1 MAVGKSPTRLDGTGK
16 VTGSA
21 RYIDDISHPGMLQG
35 VTVRSE
41 SAHAR
46 YLGYELDPSFDW
58 EGIVVA
64 DHRDI
69 IGENF
74 VALIVDDQPALVAD
88 TIRHRDEPVLL
99 LAAETRERAVE
110 ARRHVKLL
118 VEELPAVFDPE
129 VARDGSPAIWG
140 SDNIISHLDIEK
152 GYGRGCVDRVLLETK
167 GTLLVEG
174 RYETPCQ
181 EQMYIEPQGVI
192 ARPWG
197 DGIEVEGSLQCPY
210 YVVKALAQLFQL
222 EQEQVRVIQAVTGGG
237 FGGKEDYPSILS
249 CHAAL
254 LARKAGRPVKMIY
267 DRTEDLE
274 STTRRHPSI
283 ITVRSAVSAEGELLA
298 TEVDCLLDGGAYTT
312 LSPVVLS
319 RALIHGVGPYRC
331 EHAHVGGDVVATNMP
346 PNGAFRG
353 FGAPQIC
360 FATERQMDRIA
371 RRVGRDPVELR
382 RELALRLGD
391 TTLTGQTLES
401 SVASD
406 EVLDT
411 ALEAANWAE
420 RKKAAE
426 QINAAGGAPP
436 SRNVAGQ
443 GSSPRLRG
451 LGMSF
456 FFHGAGFTGN
466 GEARIRGRVRAQLGA
481 DGVVT
486 LFSGSTDIGQGT
498 RTIFPQIAAEALGL
512 TIDEV
517 RLWEPDTSAVP
528 DSGPTVASR
537 TCMVVGKVVE
547 QCASYLREQVLG
559 AGSTGV
565 VDLQAWR
572 TAVTNYLVGGGAD
585 SIELEY
591 QTDDSVQWDG
601 ATYQG
606 EAYPCYAWA
615 CDVVEVEVDPDT
627 MEVGIVGFW
636 SAQDVGKAIHPV
648 LVQGQLEGGSLQ
660 AFGFATVEDMIFDEG
675 KLQNNRMTN
684 YIIPT
689 ALDAPEMDMR
699 LVENPFEGGPFGAKG
714 IGELPMDG
722 GAPAVL
728 AAIEHATGLSL
739 DSLPASPEKL
749 MRASAEGA
757 GR

>member
-1 MAVGKSPTRLDGTGK
+1 
-16 VTGSA
+16 VTGAA
-21 RYIDDISHPGMLQG
+21 RYVDDIESPDMLHG
-35 VTVRSE
+35 VTVRSKI
-41 SAHAR
+41 AHGR
-46 YLGYELDPSFDW
+46 YLGYDLDPDFDW
-58 EGIVVA
+58 EGIHFA

-69 IGENF
+69 EGGNF
-74 VALIVDDQPALVAD
+74 VALIVDDQPALVED
-88 TIRHRDEPVLL
+88 VIRHWGEPVLL
-99 LAAETRERAVE
+99 LAAETRERAVLARDHVTLRVE
-110 ARRHVKLL
+110 A
-118 VEELPAVFDPE
+118 LPGVFDPQL
-129 VARDGSPAIWG
+129 AREGAGPVWG
-140 SDNIISHLDIEK
+140 DDNIISHLEIAK
-152 GYGRGCVDRVLLETK
+152 GYGAGCVDRVLAEDPDA
-167 GTLLVEG
+167 LLVEG
-174 RYETPCQ
+174 RYETGWQ

-197 DGIEVEGSLQCPY
+197 DGVEVEGSLQCPY
-210 YVVKALAQLFQL
+210 YVVNALSQLFQI
-222 EQEQVRVIQAVTGGG
+222 EPERVRVIQAVTGGG

-254 LARKAGRPVKMIY
+254 LAKKAGRPIKMIY
-267 DRTEDLE
+267 DRCEDLE

-283 ITVRSAVSAEGELLA
+283 ITMRTAVSPSGTLLA
-298 TEVDCLLDGGAYTT
+298 LESDCLLDGGAYTT
-312 LSPVVLS
+312 LSTVVLS

-331 EHAHVGGDVVATNMP
+331 AHAHVAGDVVATHMP

-360 FATERQMDRIA
+360 FATERHMDRVA
-371 RRVGRDPVELR
+371 RRVGRDPVSLR
-382 RELALRLGD
+382 RELALQLGD

-406 EVLDT
+406 EVIDT
-411 ALEAANWAE
+411 ALEAAGWAE
-420 RKKAAE
+420 RRAAAE
-426 QINAAGGAPP
+426 AINAAGGEPP
-436 SRNVAGQ
+436 TRSVAGQ
-443 GSSPRLRG
+443 GTAPRLRG
-451 LGMSF
+451 VGMSF

-466 GEARIRGRVRAQLGA
+466 GEARIRGRVRAELSS

-498 RTIFPQIAAEALGL
+498 RTIFPQIAAEVLGL
-512 TIDEV
+512 PIDSV
-517 RLWEPDTSAVP
+517 KLWEPDTSAVP

-547 QCASYLREQVLG
+547 DCALYLRAQVMG
-559 AGSTGV
+559 DDNEGPQDVAS
-565 VDLQAWR
+565 WNR
-572 TAVTNYLVGGGAD
+572 AVSAYLSGGGEA
-585 SIELEY
+585 SVELEY
-591 QTDDSVQWDG
+591 RTDDSVQWNNE
-601 ATYQG
+601 TYQG

-660 AFGFATVEDMIFDEG
+660 ALGFATVEEMIFEEG
-675 KLQNNRMTN
+675 ALRNNRMTN

-689 ALDAPEMDMR
+689 ALDAPEMDIR

-739 DSLPASPEKL
+739 DTLPASPEKL
-749 MRASAEGA
+749 MRAAAQGDSK
-757 GR
+757 

>member
-1 MAVGKSPTRLDGTGK
+1 MAVGKSPDRLDGRGK
-16 VTGSA
+16 VTGEA
-21 RYIDDISHPGMLQG
+21 RYVDDIETPEMLHG
-35 VTVRSE
+35 VTVRSTT
-41 SAHAR
+41 AHGR
-46 YLGYELDPSFDW
+46 YLGYELDPTFDW
-58 EGIVVA
+58 QGIHFA
-64 DHRDI
+64 DHEDI
-69 IGENF
+69 VGSNY
-74 VALIVDDQPALVAD
+74 VALIVDDQPALVSD
-88 TIRHRDEPVLL
+88 VIRHWGEPVLL
-99 LAAETRERAVE
+99 VAAETRERAVA
-110 ARRHVKLL
+110 ARAHVTLK
-118 VEELPAVFDPE
+118 VAPLPPVFDPE
-129 VARDGSPAIWG
+129 QSRAGAGPVWG
-140 SDNIISHLDIEK
+140 DDNIISHLEIAK
-152 GYGRGCVDRVLLETK
+152 GYGAGCVDRVLAEQPDA
-167 GTLLVEG
+167 LLVEG
-174 RYETPCQ
+174 RYETGWQ

-197 DGIEVEGSLQCPY
+197 AGVEVEGSLQCPH

-222 EQEQVRVIQAVTGGG
+222 KPEQVRVIQAVTGGG

-249 CHAAL
+249 CHAGL
-254 LARKAGRPVKMIY
+254 LSRKTGRAVKMIY
-267 DRTEDLE
+267 DRCEDLE
-274 STTRRHPSI
+274 ATTRRHPSV
-283 ITVRSAVSAEGELLA
+283 ITMRTAVSPTGELLA
-298 TEVDCLLDGGAYTT
+298 LESDCLLDGGAYTT
-312 LSPVVLS
+312 LSTVVLS

-331 EHAHVGGDVVATNMP
+331 AHAHVAGDVVATNMP

-360 FATERQMDRIA
+360 FATERHMDRVA
-371 RRVGRDPVELR
+371 RRVGRDPVSLR
-382 RELALRLGD
+382 RELALQLGD
-391 TTLTGQTLES
+391 TTLTGQTLKS

-406 EVLDT
+406 EVLDK
-411 ALEAANWAE
+411 ALAAAAWTERRAAAE
-420 RKKAAE
+420 R
-426 QINAAGGAPP
+426 INASGGEGPM
-436 SRNVAGQ
+436 RTVAGQ
-443 GSSPRLRG
+443 GTAPRLRG
-451 LGMSF
+451 VGMSF

-466 GEARIRGRVRAQLGA
+466 GEARIRGRVRAELGT

-498 RTIFPQIAAEALGL
+498 RTIFPQIAAEVLGL
-512 TIDEV
+512 PIESV
-517 RLWEPDTSAVP
+517 RLWEPDTAAVP

-547 QCASYLREQVLG
+547 DCARHLRGEVLG
-559 AGSTGV
+559 PDSVGPQDV
-565 VDLQAWR
+565 VTWNR
-572 TAVTNYLVGGGAD
+572 AVSDYLAGGGEA
-585 SIELEY
+585 SVELEY
-591 QTDDSVQWDG
+591 RTDDSVQWDN

-660 AFGFATVEDMIFDEG
+660 ALGYATVEEMIFDG
-675 KLQNNRMTN
+675 GALRNNRMTN

-689 ALDAPEMDMR
+689 ALDAPEMDIR

-749 MRASAEGA
+749 MRAAAQGERS
-757 GR
+757 